1 MGWLIAFG
9 SEILGGFLGALAAG
23 FIAKSHA
30 RRAAAILIGL
40 AVLGSLN
47 NWRMFSHP
55 SWFMIGQILAYP
67 AVLWL
72 AWRILPD
79 GVASAEAPEAIAR
92 GPD

>member
-72 AWRILPD
+72 AWRILP
-79 GVASAEAPEAIAR
+79 GAASGEASEAAEA
-92 GPD
+92 

>member
-47 NWRMFSHP
+47 NWRMFNQAKI
-55 SWFMIGQILAYP
+55 M
-67 AVLWL
+67 
-72 AWRILPD
+72 D
-79 GVASAEAPEAIAR
+79 
-92 GPD
+92 